1 MFHVEHKEQTD
12 QFLENFI
19 EGAKNLGFSFHEN
32 ILEKFCLYYEVLS
45 FWNRSV
51 NLTGLKTEKEQAVL
65 LFADSLA
72 GSLAFPENQSL
83 SMLDIGTGAG
93 FPGIPLKLAFPSL
106 GVTLMEPRGNK
117 VAFLHTA
124 IGKLGLTGISVLQKR
139 LEECRSILE
148 EDKWDVAVS
157 KAVSPGQIMPH
168 VRNILKEDGRLV
180 VFRSANL
187 DNSETLPGMA
197 IEKEIPYE
205 LPFGFGVR
213 VLSVLKLAR

>member
-1 MFHVEHKEQTD
+1 MEHKEQTD

-19 EGAKNLGFSFHEN
+19 EGAQNLGFSFHEN

>member
-1 MFHVEHKEQTD
+1 MEHKEQTD

-157 KAVSPGQIMPH
+157 KAVSPGQILPH